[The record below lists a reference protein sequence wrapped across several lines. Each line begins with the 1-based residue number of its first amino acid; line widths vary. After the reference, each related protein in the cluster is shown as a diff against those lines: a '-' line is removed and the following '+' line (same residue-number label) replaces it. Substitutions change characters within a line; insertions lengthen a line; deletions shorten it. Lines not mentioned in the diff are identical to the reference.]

1 MLSATCE
8 TFVIATGRPFAFSGK
23 LSWMTPPALIQIKS
37 AKPPLIEIKASC
49 HETSE
54 SATMADQHD
63 TRCNLKQACD
73 PDRDPPSAYLVDKYG
88 GRVPRYTSYPTAVNF
103 RPDIGPDQYESWLAA
118 LAPDQPLSLYIHI
131 PFCQNLCWYCGCHT
145 GVARGRKPIAAYLQ
159 TLMKEIELVSETIPH
174 RPQLATLHLGGGS
187 PNMLSPSDLA
197 SLFTCLRENFAF
209 DEQAAIAAEL
219 DPRSLSSEWIKVAAD
234 LGLNRASL
242 GVQDLDPAVQAAINR
257 IQPFGMVESSV
268 EALRREGVT
277 SINLDIVYG
286 LPRQTTR
293 GLTRTIEQIVD
304 LKPDRI
310 ALFGYAHVPWMMPRQ
325 KLIRDEE
332 LPDARQRYRQQLV
345 AANKL
350 EEAGYVHIGLD
361 HFVLPTDDL
370 AIAAENGLLRRNF
383 QGYTSDET
391 GTVIG
396 LGASSIST
404 LGQGFAQNVSDI
416 RRWRAEIDKGRLATC
431 RGVALSNEDRFR
443 AHIIQG
449 LMCDL
454 EIDFVP
460 VLRQWKMPHS
470 LLVPALTGLSELE
483 ADGLLRL
490 SGSVLTV
497 TRLGRP
503 FLRTIC
509 ASFDQYFAGSGKG
522 LRHAQAI

>member
-1 MLSATCE
+1 M
-8 TFVIATGRPFAFSGK
+8 
-23 LSWMTPPALIQIKS
+23 
-37 AKPPLIEIKASC
+37 IEIKASAYK
-49 HETSE
+49 TSV
-54 SATMADQHD
+54 SDGMADQYD
-63 TRCNLKQACD
+63 TKCYLRQACD
-73 PDRDPPSAYLVDKYG
+73 PDRDPPSAYLVDKYDC
-88 GRVPRYTSYPTAVNF
+88 RVPRYTSYPTAVNF
-103 RPDIGPDQYESWLAA
+103 RPEIGPDQYESWLTA

-131 PFCQNLCWYCGCHT
+131 PFCQSLCWYCGCHT

-159 TLMKEIELVSETIPH
+159 TLMKEIELVSETILH
-174 RPQLATLHLGGGS
+174 RPRLATLHLGGGS

-209 DEQAAIAAEL
+209 DEEAVIAAEL
-219 DPRSLSSEWIKVAAD
+219 DPRALSSEWIKVAAD

-257 IQPFGMVESSV
+257 IQPLGMVQSSV
-268 EALRREGVT
+268 EALRREGVN

-286 LPRQTTR
+286 LPCQTTH
-293 GLTRTIEQIVD
+293 GLAETIDQIVG
-304 LKPDRI
+304 LEPDRV

-325 KLIRDEE
+325 RLIRDEE

-350 EEAGYVHIGLD
+350 EEAGYIHIGLD
-361 HFVLPTDDL
+361 HFALPNDDL

-391 GTVIG
+391 GIVIG

-416 RRWRAEIDKGRLATC
+416 RKWRAEIDKDRFATY
-431 RGVALSNEDRFR
+431 RGVILSNEDRFR
-443 AHIIQG
+443 ADVIQE
-449 LMCDL
+449 LMCNL
-454 EIDFVP
+454 EVDFMP
-460 VLRQWKMPHS
+460 VLRQWKMTPS
-470 LLVPALTGLSELE
+470 LLAPGLTRLREME
-483 ADGLLRL
+483 ADGLVRL

-509 ASFDQYFAGSGKG
+509 ANFDQYIACSDASP
-522 LRHAQAI
+522 RHARAI